1 MKIKRGCA
9 VLGAAIMLT
18 ACGNTGEGELHI
30 TTKETSAETGMTT
43 AQTVPTV
50 TASET
55 TAEVTTAA
63 ATVSSEKKTTRKTT
77 KKTTAKTTVM
87 TTAET
92 SAETAAEVTT
102 ETVTYTEPPVVVT
115 ETVTEQTEAE
125 TQPLVTVSETEKVTE
140 ETSAVTEPKEEEPVA
155 DTDPNAPPTTL
166 FFVNTGEK
174 ETVITWDPSEGADGY
189 EVLMKKNGTKW
200 QLMGETNKHSF
211 TITDIGLDK
220 EYIFTVKAYK
230 LVDGRKLYSDRSRNC
245 GFPYMT
251 KKDGVTYVDGLLV
264 VNKTYGLPASYGW
277 GLTSDTLAAFNEM
290 QKGAAADGLQ
300 IWICSGFRNYSY
312 QSTLYW
318 NYVARDGSQWSADR
332 YSARP
337 GFSEHQSGYAI
348 DVNQASRYFNGSPV
362 AVWLE
367 KNCWKYGFI
376 IRYPLGKENVTGYNY
391 ESWHCRYV
399 GKEKAKRL
407 TESGLTIEEYYGLTS
422 VYS

>member
-1 MKIKRGCA
+1 
-9 VLGAAIMLT
+9 
-18 ACGNTGEGELHI
+18 
-30 TTKETSAETGMTT
+30 
-43 AQTVPTV
+43 
-50 TASET
+50 
-55 TAEVTTAA
+55 
-63 ATVSSEKKTTRKTT
+63 
-77 KKTTAKTTVM
+77 
-87 TTAET
+87 
-92 SAETAAEVTT
+92 
-102 ETVTYTEPPVVVT
+102 
-115 ETVTEQTEAE
+115 
-125 TQPLVTVSETEKVTE
+125 
-140 ETSAVTEPKEEEPVA
+140 
-155 DTDPNAPPTTL
+155 
-166 FFVNTGEK
+166 
-174 ETVITWDPSEGADGY
+174 
-189 EVLMKKNGTKW
+189 MKKNGTKW
-200 QLMGETNKHSF
+200 ELMGETKQQSF
-211 TITDIGLDK
+211 TITGIGLDRD
-220 EYIFTVKAYK
+220 YIFTVKAYK
-230 LVDGRKLYSDRSRNC
+230 LIDGKKLYSERSRNC

-277 GLTSDTLAAFNEM
+277 GLTSETQAAFSEM
-290 QKGAAADGLQ
+290 QKGAAADGLS
-300 IWICSGFRNYSY
+300 IWICSGFRSYSY

-337 GFSEHQSGYAI
+337 GFSEHQSGYAV

-376 IRYPLGKENVTGYNY
+376 IRYPFGKEDITGYNY